1 MATIAYYLLF
11 RSEEGLTLETSAQET
26 VPKWKACSKIL
37 IETFHLSTSTFKFVS
52 GWKMFKLYRF
62 LVHCVSDNG
71 EYSEKKEKS
80 HLHYQGLIWPRACIA
95 ARTRNSVSCWYSVP
109 MIISALRDFLREIK
123 SFPSQQYLSCWSNFF
138 TLKITLQ
145 VLLLFL
151 LQIKAN
157 KRCRMHAYLYF
168 TRVN

>member
-37 IETFHLSTSTFKFVS
+37 IKKYRETFHLSTSTFKFVS
-52 GWKMFKLYRF
+52 GWKMFELYRF
-62 LVHCVSDNG
+62 LVHCVSDYG
-71 EYSEKKEKS
+71 ENSEKKEKS
-80 HLHYQGLIWPRACIA
+80 HLHYQGLIWPRACIV

-123 SFPSQQYLSCWSNFF
+123 SLPSQQYLSCWSNF
-138 TLKITLQ
+138 LRLQ
-145 VLLLFL
+145 S
-151 LQIKAN
+151 
-157 KRCRMHAYLYF
+157 LYRYCYYF
-168 TRVN
+168 CC